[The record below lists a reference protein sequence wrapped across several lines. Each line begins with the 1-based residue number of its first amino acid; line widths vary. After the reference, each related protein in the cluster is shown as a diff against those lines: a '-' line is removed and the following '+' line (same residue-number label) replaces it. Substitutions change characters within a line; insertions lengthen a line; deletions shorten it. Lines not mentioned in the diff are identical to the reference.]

1 MKALIQRI
9 KFAKVEVEQ
18 KVVGKIDVGILLFLA
33 IEKQDD
39 PKQMQEKNKKL
50 LDKVLQ
56 YRIFPDEQ
64 QKLNLNLKDI
74 DGELLIVSQFTLAAS
89 TKKGLRPSF
98 SNAAQPD
105 IAKEFYD
112 HFVALAKS
120 QYKKIACGEFAAN
133 MQVTLQN
140 DGPLTFFWEI

>member
-1 MKALIQRI
+1 MKALIQRV

-18 KVVGKIDVGILLFLA
+18 KVVGKIDTGILLFLA

-39 PKQMQEKNKKL
+39 PKQMQEKNQKL
-50 LDKVLQ
+50 LDKILQ
-56 YRIFPDEQ
+56 YRVFPDEH
-64 QKLNLNLKDI
+64 QKLNLSLKDI
-74 DGELLIVSQFTLAAS
+74 GGELLIVSQFTLAAS

-98 SNAAQPD
+98 SNAAQPE

-112 HFVALAKS
+112 HFVSLAKT
-120 QYKKIACGEFAAN
+120 QYEKIACGEFAAN

-140 DGPLTFFWEI
+140 DGPLTFSFDL